1 MRTPNAIKFIAML
14 LVITLSHSAYCAWH
28 SLEFESS
35 SVEIYLPQ
43 KIENSKSNS
52 KNRFSL
58 MINLHGCAQKAQH
71 LKESGNWEAAAEKY
85 NTIVAIPSVPDG
97 GVYAG
102 CWDYYGLNHKRD
114 NRNSGFILS
123 LVDKLKSS
131 YPIASKSVF
140 ISGLSSGGGQT
151 LVLSCL
157 APDIFAG
164 IGINAAPSLG
174 TSALDVGNAATSVDT
189 MIKDCKSLAATNEK
203 HLKTMVVSV
212 IYGDND
218 YIVDRD
224 YNTLNAEVFAKVI
237 ETDSKQSIKMNEL
250 PGSNTKGSGSL
261 FLKKGKPLVSLIE
274 NKGIGHAWP
283 AGQGGDKG
291 DFIGRDSVNYP
302 MYLLEFLIT
311 NNQRL

>member
-1 MRTPNAIKFIAML
+1 MRTPNAFKFIVIL
-14 LVITLSHSAYCAWH
+14 LLNALSFMTYGAWH
-28 SLEFESS
+28 TLEFEST

-43 KIENSKSNS
+43 KIENSKTNS
-52 KNRFSL
+52 KARFSL

-140 ISGLSSGGGQT
+140 LSGLSSGGGQT

-174 TSALDVGNAATSVDT
+174 TSALDVGNVATSVDS
-189 MIKDCKSLAATNEK
+189 MIKDCKSLANNNDK
-203 HLKTMVVSV
+203 YLKSLVVSV

-224 YNTLNAEVFAKVI
+224 YNTLNAQVFAKMI
-237 ETDSKQSIKMNEL
+237 ETDSKESIKMSEL
-250 PGSNTKGSGSL
+250 PGSNTEGTGSL

-274 NKGIGHAWP
+274 NKGIGHSWP

-302 MYLLEFLIT
+302 MYLLDFLIT